1 MQQSCH
7 YTTTAA
13 AQESGG
19 CANCQCGAA
28 QPCPPPVPPCP
39 PPYPPYPP
47 MPPMPPCGECVD
59 AAQPAAVS
67 CGCDCA
73 PGMLAALQLLC
84 GAHFAP
90 LVDYAQF
97 AFITRAYVLGSSLR
111 CPESVTTAY
120 DNLTGPLDGE
130 FVKLSADTC
139 DDLSVSGQIY
149 YPNPISSAGAA
160 ELCAAGPYFSAD
172 SVRLCA
178 LTAVA
183 FGVATSTDY
192 PSTAEAFAALSRLF
206 YQATHGGG
214 CGSAPTPPS
223 KPTPCDR
230 SNGTLSG
237 RGSVSVT
244 AGPLLIGNAS
254 VLGELGEVL
263 ILANSADERIY
274 FVCRSAIGFIG

>member
-39 PPYPPYPP
+39 PPYPP

-84 GAHFAP
+84 GARFAP